1 MRGRR
6 SVLRQRSGRG
16 GRRNRRGGAGRR
28 GERSFCCSLREGRGV
43 QVAFELHLRGFV
55 GLYIRIKWVKNNSG
69 LSIRRFSEVYYV
81 ERITMLTK
89 STKQLYRTL

>member
-1 MRGRR
+1 M
-6 SVLRQRSGRG
+6 
-16 GRRNRRGGAGRR
+16 
-28 GERSFCCSLREGRGV
+28 